1 MLLPLRSYQIEDEH
15 LEPSF
20 NSLTVYRRP
29 ERSEFLVRAREIG
42 PYFDEMARAWI
53 IADAELCRQV
63 LSTPELW
70 PAPAVE
76 HYRNMRG
83 SLGEEFPSIAFAF
96 ESIPLAMHGE
106 AHAAGRRAMTEFMVS
121 RREPIHQWVAEEL
134 PRHLA
139 MLAVPGE
146 AELMTE
152 SIRPMVRGLFAAIIG
167 VDLPPHLMLDNISQ
181 VFDKSISVKRRRLLE
196 EDMRVLEAHIR
207 ERLGPGCDEN
217 EVRMRIGLLVVG
229 KDTTVGTLGEC
240 LVQLVR
246 EFPDTPLSRITY
258 PKAPAQTGLPFV
270 ERIATA
276 PVQVGGVELKEGD
289 RVRVVL
295 QTFVDAPA
303 SQHHRLFGAGPHAC
317 VGRPLT
323 VDLWSAM
330 CRHMGQMDT
339 RLKLLAYE
347 LPQNEYVFNVAKTF
361 RVEVTL

>member
-1 MLLPLRSYQIEDEH
+1 MEVPL
-15 LEPSF
+15 
-20 NSLTVYRRP
+20 NTLTIYRRP
-29 ERSEFLVRAREIG
+29 ERAEFIARARQTG

-53 IADAELCRQV
+53 FADAELCRQA

-76 HYRNMRG
+76 HYRNIRG
-83 SLGEEFPSIAFAF
+83 PLNQDFPSIAFAF

-106 AHAAGRRAMTEFMVS
+106 VHTAGRRAMSEFLAA
-121 RREPIHQWVAEEL
+121 RRDPIHHWVADEL
-134 PRHLA
+134 PGHLQ

-146 AELMTE
+146 AELMSE
-152 SIRPMVRGLFAAIIG
+152 ALRPLVRGLFAAIIG
-167 VDLPPHLMLDNISQ
+167 VELPAHLALDSISQ

-196 EDMRVLEAHIR
+196 EDMRVLEARIR
-207 ERLGPGCDEN
+207 AALGPGCEEN
-217 EVRMRIGLLVVG
+217 DVRMRLGLLVVG

-240 LVQLVR
+240 LVQLLR
-246 EFPDTPLSRITY
+246 DFPDTPLSRITY
-258 PKAPAQTGLPFV
+258 PRAPAQTGLPFV

-276 PVQVGGVELKEGD
+276 PVTVGGIDLKEGD

-295 QTFVDAPA
+295 QTFVDAPP

-317 VGRPLT
+317 LGRPLT
-323 VDLWSAM
+323 VDLWSAI
-330 CRHMGQMDT
+330 CRHMSNLDT

>member
-1 MLLPLRSYQIEDEH
+1 

-29 ERSEFLVRAREIG
+29 ERTEFVARARAAG

-53 IADAELCRQV
+53 VADAELCRQV

-70 PAPAVE
+70 PAPALE

-83 SLGEEFPSIAFAF
+83 ALGDEFPSIAFAF
-96 ESIPLAMHGE
+96 ESIPLAMYGE
-106 AHAAGRRAMTEFMVS
+106 AHAAGRRSMSEFMAG
-121 RREPIHQWVAEEL
+121 RREPIHRWVGEEL

-146 AELMTE
+146 AELMGE
-152 SIRPMVRGLFAAIIG
+152 AIRPMVRGLFAAIIG
-167 VDLPPHLMLDNISQ
+167 IDLPPHLMLDNISQ

-196 EDMRVLEAHIR
+196 EDMRALEAHIR
-207 ERLGPGCDEN
+207 DRLGAGCSEED
-217 EVRMRIGLLVVG
+217 VRMRLGLLVVG

-240 LVQLVR
+240 LVQVVR
-246 EFPDTPLSRITY
+246 DFAGTPLNGIDY

-270 ERIATA
+270 ERIAA
-276 PVQVGGVELKEGD
+276 RAVSIGGVELKEGD

-295 QTFVDAPA
+295 QTFVDAPP

-317 VGRPLT
+317 LGRPLT
-323 VDLWSAM
+323 VDLWAAI
-330 CRHMGQMDT
+330 CRQLAQFDT
-339 RLKLLAYE
+339 QLKLVAYE

-361 RVEVTL
+361 RVEVTR